1 VCGTSA
7 DEKIHSSKSAVKRRK
22 IDHYKASESEFLV
35 CFFLK
40 NCTTAKSFVTIASV
54 SNLLPVYIQGR
65 RKKITWPVEMLN
77 GSTTIEIVKRS
88 SGLGTPID
96 ANTAMMDENIVYR

>member
-1 VCGTSA
+1 MCGNSA
-7 DEKIHSSKSAVKRRK
+7 DEKIQSAKSAVKRRK
-22 IDHYKASESEFLV
+22 IGHYKASESEFLA
-35 CFFLK
+35 CFSLK
-40 NCTTAKSFVTIASV
+40 NCTTAKSFFTIASV

-65 RKKITWPVEMLN
+65 RKKITWAGGMLN

-96 ANTAMMDENIVYR
+96 ANTAMMDENIMYR